1 MACEKETKGKDTF
14 EPMAV
19 EGKLEVTTIILV
31 KMKWK
36 VILIKMMSDCHEQ

>member
-19 EGKLEVTTIILV
+19 EGLDEG
-31 KMKWK
+31 
-36 VILIKMMSDCHEQ
+36 SDDNYSSQDEMESDSDFW